1 MTLREAA
8 LNRIIMLKSS
18 RILITGATGFVGG
31 LLCKRLLAEGYAL
44 QGTLLPAED
53 PALLVSGVRPT
64 IVASLASDTCWDAAL
79 AGIVTVI
86 HLAARVHV
94 MDDRCS
100 DPLQE
105 FRKVNVA
112 GTLKLG
118 RDAAKAGVRRFV
130 FVSSIKANGEETPV
144 PYGAG
149 SLPNPVDPYGISKW
163 EAEQGLRGIAAE
175 TGMELVVVRP
185 ALVYGPGVKG
195 NFLNLLKAV
204 QRGIP
209 LPLASIRN
217 TRSLIYVGN
226 LVDALARCATH
237 PAAAGKTYLL
247 SDGEDV
253 STAQLVRKVAA
264 ALRVPVRLL
273 AFPPV
278 LIRLAGRVTGK
289 SAAMRRLM
297 GSLAI
302 DSSGIRSELGWRPPF
317 TMEEGLRVT
326 ADWFKKR

>member
-1 MTLREAA
+1 
-8 LNRIIMLKSS
+8 MLKSS

-31 LLCKRLLAEGYAL
+31 LLCKRLLAEGCAP
-44 QGTLLPAED
+44 QGTLLPTED
-53 PALLVSGVRPT
+53 PALLVAGVRPR
-64 IVASLASDTCWDAAL
+64 IVAPLGSDTCWDEAL
-79 AGIVTVI
+79 AGIDTVI

-94 MDDRCS
+94 MDDSCS
-100 DPLQE
+100 DPLHE

-118 RDAAKAGVRRFV
+118 REAAKAGVRRFV
-130 FVSSIKANGEETPV
+130 FISSIKANGDETPV
-144 PYGAG
+144 PYGAD
-149 SLPNPVDPYGISKW
+149 SLANPVDPYGISKW

-253 STAQLVRKVAA
+253 STPQLVKKVAA
-264 ALRVPVRLL
+264 ALEVPVRLL

-278 LIRLAGRVTGK
+278 LMRLVGRVTGK

-302 DSSGIRSELGWRPPF
+302 DSSSIRSELGWRPPF
-317 TMEEGLRVT
+317 TLEEGLRVT